1 MQIIYEYH
9 DINTSKHLENFVAK
23 KLNNLDNKYDF
34 VIRADVF
41 FKKENTSSDKTGL
54 ICNIRLSMP
63 GPRIFAEAT
72 NNTFESSISEAINDL
87 DRQLRKRKEK
97 MKNY

>member
-9 DINTSKHLENFVAK
+9 NINTSKRLENFVAK
-23 KLNNLDNKYDF
+23 KLNNLENKYDF
-34 VIRADVF
+34 IIRADVF
-41 FKKENTSSDKTGL
+41 LKKENTSSDETGL

-63 GPRIFAEAT
+63 GPRIFTEAT

-87 DRQLRKRKEK
+87 ERQLQKRKEK
-97 MKNY
+97 MRNY